1 MICWKGWNSKQQPSR
16 DSTALD
22 QPSHEWC
29 TIVFAYLKGQVV
41 GQQQEAPNRS
51 VLILEVQGVGYRLSV
66 ASHLLKTYPPSDAVV
81 QIFTH
86 LVMREDQMTLYGF
99 STAAER
105 EMFLRLIRVNGV
117 GPQLALALLDTLP
130 LPELVQ
136 AIVSGNT
143 RRLSRTPG
151 VGQKTAERI
160 ALELKASLAAWRQEV
175 NLPVAGGPTGTLRE
189 ELELT
194 LLALGYSDREIE
206 AALLAVGQT
215 TSLAKNSDPEAWL
228 REAIAWLSSH
238 A

>member
-1 MICWKGWNSKQQPSR
+1 M
-16 DSTALD
+16 
-22 QPSHEWC
+22 
-29 TIVFAYLKGQVV
+29 FAYLKGQVV

-66 ASHLLKTYPPSDAVV
+66 TSHLLKTYPPSDAVV

-99 STAAER
+99 STATER
-105 EMFLRLIRVNGV
+105 DLFQRLIRVNGV

-175 NLPVAGGPTGTLRE
+175 NLPLAGDPTGTLRQ

-194 LLALGYSDREIE
+194 LLALGYSDREIQ
-206 AALLAVGQT
+206 AALTAVGQT
-215 TSLAKNSDPEAWL
+215 TPLAKNSDPEAWL
-228 REAIAWLSSH
+228 REAIAWLSQH